1 MCKVLTIGH
10 KAINITTIMLQSL
23 YLLLSISD
31 AHAIEDIAQIIINN
45 RIIISLFNFKSS
57 TVEVR
62 NAPTAAYLRQLCNS
76 TLYCYFCFIVE

>member
-10 KAINITTIMLQSL
+10 KAINITTVVLQPL
-23 YLLLSISD
+23 YLSLSISD

-62 NAPTAAYLRQLCNS
+62 NAPTTTCLRQLCNS
-76 TLYCYFCFIVE
+76 TPYCHLCFIVE